1 MDDSNGK
8 AHGEAALM
16 MLQALML
23 ALLDRG
29 MLSPED
35 LQRAFEDVVEA
46 QQSAESD
53 PSFRESVLR
62 VLTSA
67 TEGMI
72 TPF

>member
-35 LQRAFEDVVEA
+35 MRRALVDVIEA
-46 QQSAESD
+46 QQSGESD
-53 PSFRESVLR
+53 PAFRESVLR

-67 TEGMI
+67 TEGM
-72 TPF
+72 TTR